1 MCRIRV
7 YLPREE
13 QDAPVVVCSELPTND
28 GASITYAAEQL
39 VAEVVLTSLPA
50 EPPSR
55 VWLP

>member
-28 GASITYAAEQL
+28 GASIIYAAEQL
-39 VAEVVLTSLPA
+39 AAEVIHYQTLT
-50 EPPSR
+50 PP
-55 VWLP
+55 VV